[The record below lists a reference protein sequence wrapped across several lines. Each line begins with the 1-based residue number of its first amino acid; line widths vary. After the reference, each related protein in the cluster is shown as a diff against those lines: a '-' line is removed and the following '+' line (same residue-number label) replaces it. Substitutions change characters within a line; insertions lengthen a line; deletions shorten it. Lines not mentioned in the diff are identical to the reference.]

1 MTFLSK
7 MIIFA
12 ENFVEMTF
20 GTTICAISTAS
31 GAGAIGIVRLS
42 GADSF
47 AIARNI
53 VVRKSIFEAEN
64 PRTMLFTG
72 IVDEKGTL
80 LDEAMVVKFASP
92 ASFSGED
99 MVEIYCHGSEY
110 IEQKIL
116 SALTH
121 YGAVL
126 ARPGEFTQRAFLN
139 GKMDL
144 SQSEAVADLISSSSA
159 ESNS

>member
-1 MTFLSK
+1 
-7 MIIFA
+7 
-12 ENFVEMTF
+12 MTF

-31 GAGAIGIVRLS
+31 GAGAIGIVRVS

-53 VVRKSIFEAEN
+53 VVRKSIFEAES

-72 IVDEKGTL
+72 IVDEKGIL

-99 MVEIYCHGSEY
+99 MVEIYCH
-110 IEQKIL
+110 
-116 SALTH
+116 
-121 YGAVL
+121 
-126 ARPGEFTQRAFLN
+126 
-139 GKMDL
+139 
-144 SQSEAVADLISSSSA
+144 
-159 ESNS
+159 